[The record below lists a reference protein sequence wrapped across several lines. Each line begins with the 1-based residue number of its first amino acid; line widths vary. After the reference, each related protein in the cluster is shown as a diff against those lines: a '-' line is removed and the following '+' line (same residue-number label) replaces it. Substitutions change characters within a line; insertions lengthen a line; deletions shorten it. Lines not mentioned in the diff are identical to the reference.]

1 MNTTSSADKS
11 PVRPKSPIRIVVA
24 EDEAL
29 IRMDLVEM
37 LREAGYEV
45 VAEAADGA
53 QAIELAQLHKPDL
66 VILDVKMPVLDGIS
80 AAEKIIDIAPVLM
93 LTAFSQRELVERAR
107 DAGVMAYVVKPFS
120 IGDLVP
126 AIEIAISR
134 HMQMRSLADE
144 VADLHERLETR
155 KLIDRAKGILMQALN
170 LSEPEAFSWIQR
182 AAMDRRL
189 TMKEVAAAVI
199 SPDAVP
205 EN

>member
-1 MNTTSSADKS
+1 MIT
-11 PVRPKSPIRIVVA
+11 RILVA

-37 LREAGYEV
+37 LAEAGYEV
-45 VAEAADGA
+45 VAQATNGA
-53 QAIELAQLHKPDL
+53 EAIELAELHKPDL
-66 VILDVKMPVLDGIS
+66 AILDVAMPVLDGIS
-80 AAEKIIDIAPVLM
+80 AAEKIISIAPVLM
-93 LTAFSQRELVERAR
+93 LTAFSQRELIDRAR
-107 DAGVMAYVVKPFS
+107 DAGVMAYVVKPFTIS
-120 IGDLVP
+120 DLVP

-155 KLIDRAKGILMQALN
+155 KIIDRAKGVLMKALN

-189 TMKEVAAAVI
+189 TMKDVANAVLN
-199 SPDAVP
+199 PDAVP
-205 EN
+205 DR

>member
-1 MNTTSSADKS
+1 VNVDKPSKSALK
-11 PVRPKSPIRIVVA
+11 RIRILVA

-37 LREAGYEV
+37 LGEAGYEV

-66 VILDVKMPVLDGIS
+66 AILDVKMPVLDGIS
-80 AAEKIIDIAPVLM
+80 AAEKIITIAPVLM

-134 HMQMRSLADE
+134 HLQMRSLADE

-155 KLIDRAKGILMQALN
+155 KIIDKAKGILMSALN
-170 LSEPEAFSWIQR
+170 LSEPQAFSWIQK

-189 TMKEVAAAVI
+189 TMKDVALAVI
-199 SPDAVP
+199 DPKKAEQFPS
-205 EN
+205 